1 MALTSRKLFHG
12 LPVLVLLLALIA
24 EVAPSQSFDREVP
37 RRVRRSS
44 NIESKIFRG
53 NWWDYYNRG
62 IRKFDE
68 GDLVGAE
75 ADFREAIKYKSEGG
89 PRARTYGVRFQEYF
103 PYAELGAV
111 LFEQGKY
118 TEAIPI
124 LQKSLR
130 TTQLEQSRFYLHEAR
145 KQAALSSPIDQYSPT
160 LELLEPIRGIIT
172 NRDSILVRGL
182 ANDDLYVDSIV
193 VQGQDLIIDCAQ
205 DRIDF
210 ETEVPLPRNT
220 NEITVTVT
228 DLVGRTASQS
238 VIVQVDREGPVF
250 SLRELKVSP
259 TGTAA
264 SLTGT
269 AFDPN
274 GVQSIRVGQSDLAI
288 QKGTSQTIDLKVDL
302 EPGQSAIQVELADG
316 FGNTTRALLDLTQ
329 KSGSAKPFGAIR
341 VAALGFDPR
350 WLVGAGASAPR
361 IEFLGVTSPQKV
373 YIEDPYIDGRVY
385 DPNGVEEISFN
396 GERLPIPKGTDLYFG
411 CVAGPLESGTHT
423 IEVTARNSAGYSSTN
438 SLTLLVK
445 LLTELQSSQQLA
457 LALPDFEVIGEGG
470 SEAVSANMKTN
481 LVGVISERNRFTLVE
496 SDRLSE
502 VFVEQ
507 RIGFSEA
514 SQTRYQPGVHR
525 RLITADL
532 VLDGEL
538 IVRRNSLQLAIYIV
552 DVKTGS
558 IEGIVDVMGAGR
570 TETILR
576 DMAIGISRKLEQRYP
591 EIYGEVIAVKPRV
604 LTNLSTGDD
613 VHRNMEAIAF
623 KKGEEVFYGDRSYGT
638 DYYPLD
644 GRLFFSRVLSNYS
657 EVQPLPENPVTE
669 PIEVGDRVR
678 VR

>member
-145 KQAALSSPIDQYSPT
+145 KQAALSSPIDQYRPS
-160 LELLEPIRGIIT
+160 LELLEPIQGIIT
-172 NRDSILVRGL
+172 NRGSILVRGV

-193 VQGQDLIIDCAQ
+193 VQGQDLIIDYAQ

-259 TGTAA
+259 TGTSA

-361 IEFLGVTSPQKV
+361 IEF
-373 YIEDPYIDGRVY
+373 
-385 DPNGVEEISFN
+385 
-396 GERLPIPKGTDLYFG
+396 
-411 CVAGPLESGTHT
+411 
-423 IEVTARNSAGYSSTN
+423 
-438 SLTLLVK
+438 
-445 LLTELQSSQQLA
+445 
-457 LALPDFEVIGEGG
+457 
-470 SEAVSANMKTN
+470 
-481 LVGVISERNRFTLVE
+481 
-496 SDRLSE
+496 
-502 VFVEQ
+502 
-507 RIGFSEA
+507 
-514 SQTRYQPGVHR
+514 
-525 RLITADL
+525 
-532 VLDGEL
+532 
-538 IVRRNSLQLAIYIV
+538 
-552 DVKTGS
+552 
-558 IEGIVDVMGAGR
+558 
-570 TETILR
+570 
-576 DMAIGISRKLEQRYP
+576 
-591 EIYGEVIAVKPRV
+591 
-604 LTNLSTGDD
+604 
-613 VHRNMEAIAF
+613 
-623 KKGEEVFYGDRSYGT
+623 
-638 DYYPLD
+638 
-644 GRLFFSRVLSNYS
+644 
-657 EVQPLPENPVTE
+657 
-669 PIEVGDRVR
+669 
-678 VR
+678 